1 MILTDDDFAT
11 IVKAVELGRGLYD
24 NLKKYIRA
32 QMGWLFGFIFTF
44 LGSAIFNI
52 AGGVHS
58 IRDVVT
64 IAKEYRPQARVVLKD
79 GGRNLS
85 PYPVAYDDSAARKE
99 FGWAPDFTIEAA
111 VQEHL
116 KLASG
121 R

>member
-1 MILTDDDFAT
+1 MWDHTALTQ
-11 IVKAVELGRGLYD
+11 R
-24 NLKKYIRA
+24 
-32 QMGWLFGFIFTF
+32 
-44 LGSAIFNI
+44 IFNI

-64 IAKEYRPQARVVLKD
+64 IAKESRPKARVVLKE
-79 GGRNLS
+79 GGRSLS
-85 PYPVAYDDSAARKE
+85 PYPVAYDDSAACKE